1 MLLSA
6 PWKIWE
12 KRLTTMMEEVEI
24 KWEQRLKFSP
34 RGHLHRH
41 HDAVAALDAR
51 LPGDVL
57 HTTPFAF
64 CPCFLVVFF
73 SGTWTWREKKEP
85 PEDQDAGLGAKSL
98 AGLYIMPYHYFAC
111 GQTQSLKEK
120 IKS

>member
-1 MLLSA
+1 MPEPPIGPGPELGINVIKCPLENLG
-6 PWKIWE
+6 K
-12 KRLTTMMEEVEI
+12 KVVTTMMEEVEI
-24 KWEQRLKFSP
+24 KWERRLKFSP

-41 HDAVAALDAR
+41 QDAVAALDAR

-73 SGTWTWREKKEP
+73 PGTWTWREKKEP

-98 AGLYIMPYHYFAC
+98 AGLY
-111 GQTQSLKEK
+111 
-120 IKS
+120 

>member
-1 MLLSA
+1 
-6 PWKIWE
+6 
-12 KRLTTMMEEVEI
+12 MMEEVEI

-73 SGTWTWREKKEP
+73 SGTRTWREKKEP

-98 AGLYIMPYHYFAC
+98 AGLYINYAISLLRMWPNAV
-111 GQTQSLKEK
+111 TQRKNQVLKK
-120 IKS
+120 